1 MCFRLRKFLR
11 ENDIDFGRQPL
22 SQWEINENFVVDEVE
37 SVFPNHLLVVN
48 MTAPPEVIVDITAV
62 DREIFEDAL
71 TAEGNRI
78 VKIETKNNYCFVEE
92 SNLRDIGIA
101 LRDRPANEGLVLI
114 LQDGTETMAGEK
126 VKYFSLCDDIY
137 QLPQREKRKHW
148 DQDTESGDEPSPKKN
163 KQPNHRRE
171 ILMETLES
179 AATVLRDF
187 IETTVPGVDSV
198 ANEVELLR
206 AFERFFQ
213 QTSPQ

>member
-1 MCFRLRKFLR
+1 LR
-11 ENDIDFGRQPL
+11 ENEIDFGRQPL

-114 LQDGTETMAGEK
+114 LQDGEETMAGEK

>member
-1 MCFRLRKFLR
+1 MR

>member
-11 ENDIDFGRQPL
+11 ENEIDFGRQPL

-114 LQDGTETMAGEK
+114 LQDGEETMAGEK